1 MAAAVNVVSRTS
13 SPSPIIETDD
23 ALRQSYASP
32 YASTSAASFFTA
44 PLTSPLSLSSSSV
57 HTQNPNTP
65 REPEAVNS
73 MHALAFSAGSRT
85 PTQEVHIV
93 KLTDDTLRLETAVP
107 DSVLHKVGTSLAH
120 PVPGY
125 HTQDR
130 SNSTDSNIGP
140 HHPLLHPAWRTR
152 SSRPRPASQAS
163 ALCVRILIPPSH
175 LRGAHRAH
183 ILQLSR
189 PAYIAPGSIVSV
201 DGYLQPPSTHKPSRR
216 NTTGAVGST
225 SSRPVRTTTMHT
237 VSHSFTV
244 EEGGELA
251 EDIEQQAEQIRR
263 ERMSKRAKAQQE
275 AERALTRTVTSSTRA
290 GDGPLV
296 GNLIGEDHVNYVLMY
311 NMLTGIR
318 IAVSRC
324 QAKIRRPLTDEDYTA
339 RHKYSFDIVGNEL
352 TPSAKYDFKFKDYAP
367 WVFRELRE
375 DYFHL
380 DPADYL
386 LSLTA
391 KYILS
396 ELGSP
401 GKSGSFF
408 YFSRDYRFIIKTIH
422 HAEHKFLRSILKQYY
437 EHVKSNPHTLL
448 SRFYGLHRVKLP
460 HGRKIHF
467 VIMNNL
473 FPAHKDIHETY
484 DLKGSTVGREY
495 PEEKAAQNPRAVLKD
510 LNWINRRKTLE
521 LGPEKRALLT
531 EQLRRDAELL
541 KRLHVMDYSLLVG
554 IHNMRRG
561 NRDNVRSNTL
571 KVFSPDMPLI
581 RRKNTVGKGPSSPE
595 AIAMRRIMRE
605 SDPKRLGSGTID
617 LPEEDT
623 GERQHFLF
631 YQDEGGLRA
640 TDETNDSMDT
650 IYYLGVIDILTPYSI
665 LKKLEHCWKGLSAD
679 RHKISPVPPAE
690 YSSRFFAFMKAI
702 MRGGE
707 GGGKF
712 KSE

>member
-1 MAAAVNVVSRTS
+1 MQSHPATF
-13 SPSPIIETDD
+13 DD
-23 ALRQSYASP
+23 A
-32 YASTSAASFFTA
+32 
-44 PLTSPLSLSSSSV
+44 
-57 HTQNPNTP
+57 
-65 REPEAVNS
+65 
-73 MHALAFSAGSRT
+73 
-85 PTQEVHIV
+85 
-93 KLTDDTLRLETAVP
+93 
-107 DSVLHKVGTSLAH
+107 
-120 PVPGY
+120 
-125 HTQDR
+125 
-130 SNSTDSNIGP
+130 
-140 HHPLLHPAWRTR
+140 
-152 SSRPRPASQAS
+152 
-163 ALCVRILIPPSH
+163 
-175 LRGAHRAH
+175 
-183 ILQLSR
+183 
-189 PAYIAPGSIVSV
+189 
-201 DGYLQPPSTHKPSRR
+201 
-216 NTTGAVGST
+216 
-225 SSRPVRTTTMHT
+225 
-237 VSHSFTV
+237 
-244 EEGGELA
+244 GELA
-251 EDIEQQAEQIRR
+251 DDIELQAEQIRR
-263 ERMSKRAKAQQE
+263 ERMSKRAKAQQD
-275 AERALTRTVTSSTRA
+275 AERALTRTATTLSRV
-290 GDGPLV
+290 DDKPLV

-422 HAEHKFLRSILKQYY
+422 HSEHKFLRRILKRYY
-437 EHVKSNPHTLL
+437 EHIKNNPHTLL

-510 LNWINRRKTLE
+510 LNWIKRRKTLE

-531 EQLRRDAELL
+531 EQLRRDSEIL
-541 KRLHVMDYSLLVG
+541 KDLGVMDYSLLVG
-554 IHNMRRG
+554 IHNMQRG
-561 NRDNVRSNTL
+561 NRDNVRRNTL
-571 KVFSPDMPLI
+571 RVFSPDMPVI
-581 RRKNTVGKGPSSPE
+581 NRKKTIGKGPQSPE

-605 SDPKRLGSGTID
+605 ADPQSLSAATIT

-623 GERQHFLF
+623 GERQHFIF

-640 TDETNDSMDT
+640 TDEANENMDT
-650 IYYLGVIDILTPYSI
+650 IYYLGVIDILTPYNTF
-665 LKKLEHCWKGLSAD
+665 KKLEHFWKGLSAD
-679 RHKISPVPPAE
+679 RHKISPVPPVE
-690 YSSRFFAFMKAI
+690 YANRFFSFMKAI
-702 MRGGE
+702 MRGG
-707 GGGKF
+707 GGGDKF
-712 KSE
+712 MPDPNSTPHLC